1 MKLNRNFWLYAIG
14 RFISQIGWA
23 VQNVALPLYVLD
35 TTKSGAMMSVF
46 LMAGMIPSLILSP
59 IAGVVGD
66 RYNRKALMVWLD
78 IARGILL
85 LGIVFFGLL
94 NLNVLLVAQVLM
106 SIMGTFF
113 GTATSAMF
121 ADLVKKDE
129 LAKATSTVQS
139 LSIVA
144 RISGPLLGGIIY
156 ALGGIELAV
165 LINGLSFLGSGLFEM
180 FIEYK
185 WQTRKLKHLGEVKED
200 LLEGVAFLRDNKP
213 LKLIMGYALMINF
226 LLTPALT
233 VVIPYVY
240 RIEIGFSPEE
250 FGALQTAFMVGML
263 LGNGIIMAKLGSR
276 AEKLLFKALFI
287 EVGLFI
293 VLALLVSPLATFSAS
308 VLFSIFVG
316 MNAVWGA
323 SNALVNVPFFTKMQK
338 LVPSELRGRVFSVFE
353 LLAQALVPIGVA
365 IAGVALDYFTPYS
378 ILMASGVTGFA
389 VTLYYFLR
397 HEEAIINAD
406 TEMNRAGF

>member
-1 MKLNRNFWLYAIG
+1 MMLNRNFWLYAVG
-14 RFISQIGWA
+14 RFVSQIGWA

-46 LMAGMIPSLILSP
+46 LMAGMIPSLVLSP

-66 RYNRKALMVWLD
+66 RYNRKTIMVWLD
-78 IARGILL
+78 IARGALL
-85 LGIVFFGLL
+85 LGIVLSGLL
-94 NLNVLLVAQVLM
+94 SLNALLAVQVLM

-121 ADLVKKDE
+121 ADLVEKEE

-139 LSIVA
+139 LSIAA
-144 RISGPLLGGIIY
+144 RIAGPLVGGVIYAFGGIT
-156 ALGGIELAV
+156 LAI

-180 FIEYK
+180 LIEYK
-185 WQTRKLKHLGEVKED
+185 WQTKKLKHLGEVKDD
-200 LLEGVAFLRDNKP
+200 LLEGVAFLKDNKP

-233 VVIPYVY
+233 VVLPYVY
-240 RIEIGFSPEE
+240 RVSIGFNSEK

-263 LGNGIIMAKLGSR
+263 LGNGIILAKLGNK
-276 AEKLLFKALFI
+276 AEKLLFKMLFI

-293 VLALLVSPLATFSAS
+293 VLALLVSPAVAFGTST
-308 VLFSIFVG
+308 LFSIFIG
-316 MNAVWGA
+316 MNIVWGA

-365 IAGVALDYFTPYS
+365 IAGIALEYFTPYS
-378 ILMASGVTGFA
+378 LLMASGVAGFA

-397 HEEAIINAD
+397 HKKAIINVG
-406 TEMNRAGF
+406 TEIDASRA